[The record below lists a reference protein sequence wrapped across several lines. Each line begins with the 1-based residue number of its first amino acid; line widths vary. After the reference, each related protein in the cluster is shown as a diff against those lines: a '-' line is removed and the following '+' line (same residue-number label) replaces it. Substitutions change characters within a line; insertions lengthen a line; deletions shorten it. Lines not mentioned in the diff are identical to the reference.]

1 MNNGL
6 NEVLSAAIQGIGH
19 NVDVDVGR
27 RHASLLRLAEAKRSE
42 EMVPEPAISTGA
54 ETVRGPVVHRWNR
67 SPAAD
72 LTAASKDNEDRT
84 EYAEVADRTVAAFPP
99 GLSLEQQAAPSHA
112 DAPPDQGPAGTF
124 VAGSPGESAAVL
136 DLHQKPPVAT
146 APRPVAPNPA
156 GDGNRI
162 GPNGLHLAFSLCGFH
177 SALMERLRQGE
188 TLTEREELLVTLA
201 RKDFARLRPFV
212 TAMTLDR
219 LNALVNAPELTR
231 EVAGTDAPGAL
242 EVFAVATLRSLG
254 HRASQLLQED
264 GPDAALA
271 LFGEI
276 KGEKDP
282 LAIFQRVFTT
292 ALDLVEV
299 FERIAP
305 AKARLL
311 ARLAEALD
319 SEVEKI

>member
-1 MNNGL
+1 
-6 NEVLSAAIQGIGH
+6 
-19 NVDVDVGR
+19 
-27 RHASLLRLAEAKRSE
+27 
-42 EMVPEPAISTGA
+42 
-54 ETVRGPVVHRWNR
+54 
-67 SPAAD
+67 
-72 LTAASKDNEDRT
+72 
-84 EYAEVADRTVAAFPP
+84 
-99 GLSLEQQAAPSHA
+99 
-112 DAPPDQGPAGTF
+112 
-124 VAGSPGESAAVL
+124 
-136 DLHQKPPVAT
+136 
-146 APRPVAPNPA
+146 
-156 GDGNRI
+156 
-162 GPNGLHLAFSLCGFH
+162 
-177 SALMERLRQGE
+177 MERLRQGE